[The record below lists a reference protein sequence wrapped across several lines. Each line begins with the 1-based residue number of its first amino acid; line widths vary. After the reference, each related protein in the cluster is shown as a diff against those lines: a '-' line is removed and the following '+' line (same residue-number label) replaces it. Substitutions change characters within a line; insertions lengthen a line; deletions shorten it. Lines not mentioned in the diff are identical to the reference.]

1 MDLNFTAKEQAFREE
16 VRAFLRARL
25 PAEISRK
32 VLGGKRM
39 EKNDFVAWQKI
50 LHQQGWGAVAW
61 PTNYGG
67 TGWNPVQ
74 QHIFEE
80 ECADAGAPMQ
90 LPFGLKMVAPVIM
103 AFGNAAQQQRFLP
116 RIIDGT
122 DWWCQGYSEPGSGSD
137 LASLSTRAHRVESA
151 DGDHYVVN
159 GQKTWNTLGQY
170 ADWIFCLVRTSSE
183 GRQQAGI
190 SFLLIDMK
198 TPGITVRPI
207 IMMDGEHEI
216 NEVWFEDVRVP
227 TANLIGEENKGWT
240 YAKFLLGHERTGIAG
255 VGRSKRELH
264 KLKELAKQESADG
277 RPLIED
283 QRFRDRIAQVELE
296 LMALE
301 ITNLRVI
308 SAEGEKQR
316 APGPEASILKI
327 KGSEIQQMLTE
338 LQMQAL
344 GHYALPYLPE
354 ALDADWKGDPMM
366 PAYADDAASLSG
378 HYFNYRKTSIYGGSN
393 EIQKN
398 IISQMILGL

>member
-1 MDLNFTAKEQAFREE
+1 MDLNFTAEEQAFRQE
-16 VRAFLRARL
+16 VRDFLRAKL
-25 PAEISRK
+25 PAELSNK

-39 EKNDFVAWQKI
+39 EKGDFVRWQKI
-50 LHQQGWGAVAW
+50 LHEQGWGAIAW
-61 PTNYGG
+61 PKEFGG
-67 TGWNPVQ
+67 AGWNAVQ
-74 QHIFEE
+74 KNIFEE

-90 LPFGLKMVAPVIM
+90 LPFGLVMVAPVIM
-103 AFGNAAQQQRFLP
+103 AFGNPAQKQRFLP

-137 LASLSTRAHRVESA
+137 LASLKMRAVRE
-151 DGDHYVVN
+151 GDHYVVN
-159 GQKTWNTLGQY
+159 GQKTWNTLGQH
-170 ADWIFCLVRTSSE
+170 ADWIFCLVRTSTE

-190 SFLLIDMK
+190 SFLLIDMN
-198 TPGITVRPI
+198 TPGIEVRPI
-207 IMMDGEHEI
+207 IMLDGEHEL
-216 NEVWFEDVRVP
+216 NEVWFEDVKVP
-227 TANLIGEENKGWT
+227 VENLIGEENKGWT

-255 VGRSKRELH
+255 VGRSKRELK
-264 KLKELAKQESADG
+264 KLKDIARKETANG

-296 LMALE
+296 IMALE

-308 SAEGEKQR
+308 SAEGEEKR

-327 KGSEIQQMLTE
+327 KGSEIQQLLAE
-338 LQMQAL
+338 LKMQAL
-344 GHYALPYLPE
+344 GHYALPHMHE
-354 ALDADWKGDPMM
+354 ALDAGWPGDPLM
-366 PAYADDAASLSG
+366 ATYADHAPPLTG